1 MYVCLLYPTSLAPVL
16 ISGGY
21 NSMAAA
27 ALSCGGDEVDADDD
41 SDDAML
47 DDGAV
52 YRNDLAVQ
60 FAFNDKLTSLQQR
73 GDGLGR

>member
-1 MYVCLLYPTSLAPVL
+1 
-16 ISGGY
+16 
-21 NSMAAA
+21 MAAA

-52 YRNDLAVQ
+52 YRNDLEY
-60 FAFNDKLTSLQQR
+60 NLHLMTS
-73 GDGLGR
+73 